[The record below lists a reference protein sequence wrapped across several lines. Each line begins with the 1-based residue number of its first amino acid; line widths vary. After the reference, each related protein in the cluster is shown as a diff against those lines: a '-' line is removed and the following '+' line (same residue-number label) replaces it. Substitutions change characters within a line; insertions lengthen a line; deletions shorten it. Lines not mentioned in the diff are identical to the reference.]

1 MAEDETGFEQML
13 NIWQEGQNAFFK
25 AQKEVSD
32 SFQKSL
38 SGFNPA
44 AMTPGAMGDMSSN
57 FMDPTSKEA
66 MAAWQSFIKSWAPD
80 WDAST
85 MMGMPNQ
92 SEMFGKSGE
101 AYLAMLNAAN
111 WTQFAPEQ
119 LRIIL
124 ESIAQG
130 PQFAD
135 LATPQIDAAEAWRET
150 LDFQKAAGDF
160 AQVMQEAWAR
170 TFKRYS
176 EKHTLEDLQSGN
188 VQEALNAWLSA
199 ANAELMDVQR
209 SAAFMSAQK
218 RLLRASMEIKA
229 RQRDIAESWAEIYQ
243 LPTRTELDDLTKMVH
258 ELRRELRKVKRDL
271 AAAKLDG
278 AK

>member
-1 MAEDETGFEQML
+1 MAKDKTDFEQML
-13 NIWQEGQNAFFK
+13 NIWQEGQNAFFQ
-25 AQKEVSD
+25 AQKEVAD
-32 SFQKSL
+32 TFQKSL
-38 SGFNPA
+38 TEFGTPNATATTNP
-44 AMTPGAMGDMSSN
+44 
-57 FMDPTSKEA
+57 
-66 MAAWQSFIKSWAPD
+66 MAAWQSFIKSWAPN

-92 SEMFGKSGE
+92 SNMFGSGSE

-119 LRIIL
+119 LRVIL

-150 LDFQKAAGDF
+150 LDFQKAATDF
-160 AQVMQEAWAR
+160 SQVMQDAWAK
-170 TFKRYS
+170 TFKRFS
-176 EKHTLEDLQSGN
+176 EKHSLEDLQSGN
-188 VQEALNAWLSA
+188 VQEALNVWLNA
-199 ANAELMDVQR
+199 ANAELMEVQR
-209 SAAFMSAQK
+209 SAPFMSAQK

-271 AAAKLDG
+271 AAAKMG
-278 AK
+278 GTK